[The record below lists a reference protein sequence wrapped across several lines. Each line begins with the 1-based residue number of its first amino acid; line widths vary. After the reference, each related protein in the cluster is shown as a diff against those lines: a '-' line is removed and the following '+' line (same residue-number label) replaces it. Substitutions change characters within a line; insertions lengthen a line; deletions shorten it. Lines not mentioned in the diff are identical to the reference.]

1 MAEHGPFA
9 MECRMEATNVAVEHG
24 EWPDERRVLSECW
37 IYTRER
43 GLKAVTMHGNGSTI
57 ALDGRRL
64 YRWHV
69 LDDQQSIVAH
79 VYSADAPSHELRE
92 QVTELARERF
102 ELHGT

>member
-1 MAEHGPFA
+1 
-9 MECRMEATNVAVEHG
+9 MEATNVAVEYG

-37 IYTRER
+37 IYTHER

-69 LDDQQSIVAH
+69 LDDHQSIVAH

-92 QVTELARERF
+92 RVTELARERF
-102 ELHGT
+102 VMRDG